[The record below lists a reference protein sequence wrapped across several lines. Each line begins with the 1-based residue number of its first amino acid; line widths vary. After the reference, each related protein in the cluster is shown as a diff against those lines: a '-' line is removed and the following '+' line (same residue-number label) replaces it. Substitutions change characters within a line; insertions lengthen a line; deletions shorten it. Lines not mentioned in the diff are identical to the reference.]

1 MGAPCEQTPSVNS
14 IRADHIAE
22 DTQEARSEYSLP
34 SSRSWRQCCRIHQLP
49 VRSLRAALLLSSI
62 SPRDNAI
69 YDFCKKAVENGL
81 DIFRV
86 FDSLNYIGE
95 FAMKSEDFVLI

>member
-1 MGAPCEQTPSVNS
+1 M
-14 IRADHIAE
+14 
-22 DTQEARSEYSLP
+22 
-34 SSRSWRQCCRIHQLP
+34 
-49 VRSLRAALLLSSI
+49 I
-62 SPRDNAI
+62 SPGRSSLLFRDNAI

-95 FAMKSEDFVLI
+95 PH